1 MSRRHNAF
9 AAFLFIG
16 AFSVPTIAQNAQEA
30 SVPSLEITISVH
42 DYTDAPPLRLAAA
55 EAEARRIF
63 GQAGVKTVWISCSP
77 KLEESEPADCST
89 VDTTH
94 LVLKILSG
102 KTAAHVRDRNDVLGN
117 ALLVDNGVGYYAYA
131 FLDHIET
138 LEQHLGFP
146 VLGYVLA
153 HEIGHLLFGSNSH
166 SINGIM
172 SPHWNGPELRRISE
186 GNLLFL
192 PIESRILRERLRLR
206 KVDIPAI
213 SGVAAPGSQS
223 AAIF

>member
-9 AAFLFIG
+9 AALLFIG
-16 AFSVPTIAQNAQEA
+16 TFSVRTIAQKAQEA
-30 SVPSLEITISVH
+30 FAASLEITISVH
-42 DYTDAPPLRLAAA
+42 DYADAPPLRLAAA

-63 GQAGVKTVWISCSP
+63 GLAGVKTVWISCSP
-77 KLEESEPADCST
+77 KLEESEPADFST
-89 VDTTH
+89 VDATH

-102 KTAAHVRDRNDVLGN
+102 KTTAHVRDRDDVLGN
-117 ALLVDNGVGYYAYA
+117 ALLADNGVGYFAYA
-131 FLDHIET
+131 FLGHIEM

-166 SINGIM
+166 SVNGIM
-172 SPHWNGPELRRISE
+172 SPHWNSPELRGISE

-192 PIESRILRERLRLR
+192 PDESRMLRKRLRLR
-206 KVDIPAI
+206 KVDIPAVR
-213 SGVAAPGSQS
+213 GVTATGLGRDS
-223 AAIF
+223 